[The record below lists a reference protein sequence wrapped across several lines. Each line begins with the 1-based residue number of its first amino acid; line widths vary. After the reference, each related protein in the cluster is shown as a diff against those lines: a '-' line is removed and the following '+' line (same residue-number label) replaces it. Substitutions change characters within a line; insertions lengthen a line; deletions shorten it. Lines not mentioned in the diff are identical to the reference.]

1 MNRSVEIIS
10 IGNELLEGHT
20 LNTNAH
26 WLAKIITSN
35 GGVIRRFTVV
45 RDEIDEIADSIRESI
60 GRKCSWIIVSGGL
73 GPTYDDKTL
82 QGLAKALRLKLI
94 VNKEAIRM
102 LKYKYLKIS
111 NPTLTAPRYK
121 MAKLPV
127 GSKALENMV
136 GHAPG
141 VMLEHGS
148 CTIFVVP
155 GVPQEL
161 KSIFSIQIL
170 PILKRRIGRYVRE
183 ERVLEVKEV
192 MESVLAPYLDMVV
205 DKNPNVYVKSHPKGF
220 NKGVS
225 MLNINIIAEA
235 SEKRTVKKNL
245 IKAVRQMRLHIKEAG
260 GKVKQI

>member
-10 IGNELLEGHT
+10 VGNELLEGHT

-26 WLAKIITSN
+26 WLASIITGN
-35 GGVIRRFTVV
+35 GGVIRKIIVI

-60 GRKCSWIIVSGGL
+60 GRKCSWIVVSGGL

-82 QGLAKALRLKLI
+82 QGLAKALGRKLI

-102 LKYKYLKIS
+102 LKREYLKIS
-111 NPTLTAPRYK
+111 NPILTAPRYK
-121 MAKLPV
+121 MAKLPS

-141 VMLEHGS
+141 VMVKHGS

-161 KSIFSIQIL
+161 KSMFSMQIL

-192 MESVLAPYLDMVV
+192 MESVLAPYLDIVV
-205 DKNPNVYVKSHPKGF
+205 AKNPNVYVKSHPKGF
-220 NKGVS
+220 NQGVS
-225 MLNINIIAEA
+225 TLNINIIAEA
-235 SEKRTVKKNL
+235 SDKRTVKRYL
-245 IKAVRQMRLHIKEAG
+245 IKAVRQMKLHIKEAG
-260 GKVKQI
+260 GKVR